1 MSTTSAT
8 PSASP
13 SPPRK
18 TAWLAFLL
26 VLLAAMATHLGKAT
40 RTETPIYRPPFNPTL
55 IRSHRLTPTAD
66 PTGSPLLLDIAY
78 TRTSFRRFPPSF
90 HGAGAGGR
98 GYSPALVSPPP
109 PPLRPRTDSSCIDP
123 DPSSHRQG
131 GGGLHAVP
139 LPASRQPISPGR
151 ALHMAHDG
159 DCDHRRPTAAET
171 GVLPTPTLRNHFPR
185 TSPPAQRCPQHRPPW

>member
-131 GGGLHAVP
+131 GGGCTRCLCRLLDSQSAPVVHFTWPMTVIVITADP
-139 LPASRQPISPGR
+139 LLPKLESYQP
-151 ALHMAHDG
+151 L
-159 DCDHRRPTAAET
+159 
-171 GVLPTPTLRNHFPR
+171 L
-185 TSPPAQRCPQHRPPW
+185 